1 MDKYELAEYNLGENL
16 DQLMNLDPRGYGVC
30 RILYSGA
37 REFTGESLSMHCAKG
52 LKATLKKDD
61 IVYIFT
67 GFVLLP
73 NLHAEM
79 DGIISSMLLC
89 RTLVK
94 AYGAKPVIICP
105 EECMEAARNLAK
117 TVGLHCY
124 TDLQD
129 IQKFPISV
137 GVICFTK
144 DYGEADRQAAEVFDA
159 LPPKAAIAI
168 EAPGSNEK
176 RVFHNAT
183 GLDMT
188 AYECKSECLFQ
199 LCREKGI
206 WNMAI
211 GDLGNEMGMG
221 AIKAH
226 LARYVPY
233 MEENGCICGCKAGSM
248 AATAADNI
256 MTATVSDWAGYALIA
271 ATAFINA
278 DTELLI
284 DAELERE
291 VIAEASRSGM
301 VDMYGWL
308 EHAIDG
314 IPMEF
319 HINLVNMMKNC
330 VENVLRHENKCDL
343 WFQKVNEKGFF
354 DQYE

>member
-1 MDKYELAEYNLGENL
+1 
-16 DQLMNLDPRGYGVC
+16 
-30 RILYSGA
+30 
-37 REFTGESLSMHCAKG
+37 
-52 LKATLKKDD
+52 
-61 IVYIFT
+61 
-67 GFVLLP
+67 
-73 NLHAEM
+73 
-79 DGIISSMLLC
+79 
-89 RTLVK
+89 
-94 AYGAKPVIICP
+94 
-105 EECMEAARNLAK
+105 
-117 TVGLHCY
+117 
-124 TDLQD
+124 
-129 IQKFPISV
+129 
-137 GVICFTK
+137 
-144 DYGEADRQAAEVFDA
+144 
-159 LPPKAAIAI
+159 
-168 EAPGSNEK
+168 
-176 RVFHNAT
+176 
-183 GLDMT
+183 MT

-233 MEENGCICGCKAGSM
+233 MEEEGCICGCKAESM

-256 MTATVSDWAGYALIA
+256 MTATVSEWAGYALIA

-278 DTELLI
+278 DAELLI

-343 WFQKVNEKGFF
+343 WFQKVNEKGFLISMNEIVYKPAGDSGVLIQF
-354 DQYE
+354 GDRIDEDINRKVSSLCRTLEEHRIKGVMDMIPSYTSLLVVYDGSVTSYRKVLKKIQRLESGLTEDNGVKKRIVHRIPVCYDEAFAPDLKDVAAYAGLSQEEVIRLHCEREYLIYMLGFLRALCIWVAWIRE